1 MSGIVLE
8 NFSGGTQLNPT
19 VKDYN
24 SLIQRIKHHLGYPL
38 VQIEVSD
45 EQIVDFINESIEYF
59 TKFSGYTEEF
69 LVFDTK
75 VYTPGVG
82 INVEKLINSTCIH
95 TTSTTNTHSVS
106 VVDVPVQSLY
116 YFSSSYPH
124 YTVYKTTSADN
135 LVSLEQ
141 SYVGTA
147 HLTSSVEY
155 LEPLVASMDVVFV
168 SSEPFTY
175 YINDSSLMQSGSSI
189 AQNTSTTG
197 VLIQQELQNLS
208 ISTIQTSITS
218 VDLVY
223 INENVYYTHNNNLY
237 KTGSSAESIL
247 NDAFYKGVEI
257 VQDIQTLQVSTYN
270 TYNTVNVVSV
280 SPDRY
285 YVNGNNLWKSSPN
298 ISPNGLAYAG
308 SMVLQDLPI
317 LTITPLLAD
326 RQVNVV
332 NLPANTYYIFQ
343 NQLWKS
349 GSAVSIGSLK
359 GTLINGNILQLLPEI
374 HEYNNQQ
381 FTIVPVASNTVY
393 FNCEGEQPVL
403 YRSGSAVD
411 NIVQGYSD
419 VGSIEQNTVTQV
431 TPFSAVIAVTIDSV
445 QYDKTNSLYLNGT
458 TIWKTGNRIDQ
469 NNIEAGTIYADN
481 ITLGVSF
488 QEEVIDCELEVV
500 NIEPNTLYLYN
511 GSLYESCSSEEVI
524 PGGYSLHGELIQSV
538 VEDVEYYVQGAIPGP
553 VFNIVNVEPNAYYIN
568 NNRLLQSGAA
578 YNNEWSLSGTIVQQ
592 SIYNLN
598 LNINTTYFNVVSTLP
613 NSYYIFND
621 TLFQSGS
628 STDSIL
634 PNTSIAD
641 SSSGVHIFK
650 DPLVSVITRTE
661 CINTF
666 YDYDLLSYRKVI
678 DCFSYEA
685 GESTGINTLFTLEQA
700 MAQQIYS
707 SYMIGNFGFDLVT
720 WEVLKG
726 FIDTRNKV
734 LAQKQHFRF
743 DNRSQMLRI
752 TPEPRESES
761 YFGIVGCYIE
771 RPIKDLIKERW
782 VYEYARALTMISV
795 GNVRGKY
802 SGTGLFGGGQVNG
815 SDIRQQ
821 GITEKENLEK
831 RLRTEYEDNMPSMFF
846 VG

>member
-1 MSGIVLE
+1 
-8 NFSGGTQLNPT
+8 
-19 VKDYN
+19 
-24 SLIQRIKHHLGYPL
+24 
-38 VQIEVSD
+38 
-45 EQIVDFINESIEYF
+45 
-59 TKFSGYTEEF
+59 
-69 LVFDTK
+69 
-75 VYTPGVG
+75 
-82 INVEKLINSTCIH
+82 
-95 TTSTTNTHSVS
+95 
-106 VVDVPVQSLY
+106 LY
-116 YFSSSYPH
+116 YFSSSLSP
-124 YTVYKTTSADN
+124 YTIYKTTSTDD

-141 SYVGTA
+141 SYLGTA
-147 HLTSSVEY
+147 YISSGVSY
-155 LEPLVASMDVVFV
+155 IEPLVASTNTIFV
-168 SSEPFTY
+168 SAAPYTY
-175 YINDSSLMQSGSSI
+175 YIDGSSLMQSGSGI
-189 AQNTSTTG
+189 TQNTSTTG
-197 VLIQQELQNLS
+197 VIVQQDLQNLS

-223 INENVYYTHNNNLY
+223 INENVYYTHNNALY
-237 KTGSSAESIL
+237 KAGSSAENIL
-247 NDAFYKGVEI
+247 NDTFYKGIEI
-257 VQDIQTLQVSTYN
+257 VSDIQTLQVSTYN
-270 TYNTVNVVSV
+270 TYHTANVVSV

-317 LTITPLLAD
+317 LTINSLLTD
-326 RQVNVV
+326 RQVNIV

-349 GSAVSIGSLK
+349 GSTVSTGSLK
-359 GTLINGNILQLLPEI
+359 GTLINNNILQLLPEV
-374 HEYNNQQ
+374 HVYNNQQ
-381 FTIVPVASNTVY
+381 VTIVPVASNTVY
-393 FNCEGEQPVL
+393 FNCDGDQPVL

-411 NIVQGYSD
+411 YIVPGYSD
-419 VGSIEQNTVTQV
+419 VGSVEQTTVTHT
-431 TPFSAVIAVTIDSV
+431 TPFSAIIAVTIDSV

-469 NNIEAGTIYADN
+469 NNIEAGTVYADN
-481 ITLGVSF
+481 ITLGVTF

-500 NIEPNTLYLYN
+500 NIEPCSLFLYN
-511 GSLYESCSSEEVI
+511 KSLYESCSSEEEL
-524 PGGYSLHGELIQSV
+524 PSGYSLHGDLIQNV
-538 VEDVEYYVQGAIPGP
+538 VEDVEFYVQGAVPGP
-553 VFNIVNVEPNAYYIN
+553 IFNIVKTTPNTYYTN
-568 NNRLLQSGAA
+568 NNQLLQSGDA
-578 YNNEWSLSGTIVQQ
+578 YNNEWSLSGIVVQQ
-592 SIYNLN
+592 TITNLN
-598 LNINTTYFNVVSTLP
+598 TNINTTYFNVVSTPP

-628 STDSIL
+628 STNDIL
-634 PNTSIAD
+634 PNTSVAD
-641 SSSGVHIFK
+641 SSSGINIFK
-650 DPLVSVITRTE
+650 DPLVRVVTRTE

-743 DNRSQMLRI
+743 DNRSQTLRI
-752 TPEPRESES
+752 IPEPRESES

-782 VYEYARALTMISV
+782 VYEYSRALTMIAV

-815 SDIRQQ
+815 GDIRQQ